1 MMVIEQIIIIRGCFM
16 TGRLSVVQKG
26 IYLECVGNP
35 ESTLYNLPFLGRFR
49 EAMDPDKLQAALL
62 EAVAVHPALNTVLSE
77 NPDGNVILK
86 TDESPLEIPIIRLS
100 YEEFTKTR
108 KALVR
113 PFDLAGG
120 KLARI
125 EIYQTSSALW
135 LFEDIHHLIY
145 DGSSAFV
152 MADDIHLALDGGK
165 PEKEKNTVFDL
176 TEAEEKWL
184 SSDDAKTA
192 QEYWKQRLSG
202 CESVSEP
209 ERDRWEDKPGQ
220 EWLTKDF
227 SLEEESFSAL
237 RKRAGCSASAFFTAA
252 FAILSSVF
260 TGREDVLFNTIYSGR
275 DEDNANTV
283 GMFVRTIP
291 FFADLRGQADV
302 DAFLSGINSGLS
314 DSRLNSRYPY
324 LKLAEEYGLRP
335 VLEFA
340 YQRDLSENPLIK
352 GHDLEVERIYDEEHI
367 EAAPVI
373 FEVCRTLPG
382 SYRVHMGYRSDCY
395 STAWAESFAG
405 SYLEIVRQLFEK
417 DSMLDISFVPE
428 DVLLRFDDFNN
439 TSSSRGYADV
449 VTMFRRLAAKNPDA
463 AAIAYNEKRYTYKE
477 MDDITDAVAGYLSEH
492 GIGKGSVVS
501 ILIPRNEF
509 IPIASFGVLKTGAA
523 YQPLDP
529 SYPEARLGFM
539 VEDSGAALL
548 IADRALKDKLGDWNG
563 PVLYTDE
570 ICGLP
575 KAEPV
580 EAEIKPDDLFVLLY
594 TSGTTGNPKG
604 VMIRHGNI
612 SELTEWANRYF
623 EMNEDSRSL
632 GYASYGFD
640 AHILEL
646 YPPFTCGGSFYILS
660 DDIRLDLAAINEY
673 INKNGITFAVMTT
686 QVGRQFS
693 LAYEGGS
700 LKDLVVGGEALVPVD
715 PSGLRLKLHNAYG
728 PSECTVLA
736 TIQTVDELYHR
747 LPIGRA
753 LENVKLYVVDEK
765 LRRLPPFAPGE
776 LLISG
781 PHVAGGYLNLQEKTE
796 ASFLANPFT
805 DEKGYERVYRTG
817 DTVRVLSDGRYDFI
831 GRNDGQVKVRG
842 FRIELS
848 EVESVIREYPGISD
862 ATVQAFADEKTGMKF
877 LAAYV
882 VSDERIDVPALNAFV
897 RERKPPYMVPAVTM
911 QLDAI
916 PLTPNLKVDKR
927 ALPLPRREEASHEQP
942 VTKEEK
948 LAFDCVAE
956 VLGHSDLGVLT
967 DLEDAGL
974 TSIGA
979 MRLNVLLSRAFN
991 KTVRMSDM
999 KPLHTVRDIASF
1011 FSSSTH
1017 DDEYAIQKSYPLSSV
1032 QQGIYVECLSK
1043 PSSTSYNIPLLLKLD
1058 PSIDLTRLKEAL
1070 TAAIDAHPYLKTRL
1084 FAGQNG
1090 EVMASRDD
1098 GAKINIEELDKKDLS
1113 HGFSELVRSFRLTQE
1128 PLTRVTLIRDEP
1140 CSYLFFDMH
1149 HLIFDGE
1156 SLVIFMRDLERA
1168 YAGEILEKEGFSCF
1182 EAALDEKQRRLG
1194 RSYEEAK
1201 AYYTAL
1207 LDGIDTDCL
1216 PVRDRNEAFTE
1227 TGRVSAEYDVDPQ
1240 KLEKFIHDGRTTV
1253 NALWNAAFSLTLSKF
1268 LNREDCVYTT
1278 VYNGRNDTRLTDS
1291 VGMFVHTL
1299 PVVCKLQK
1307 GETGMSFASRTG
1319 RQLGESMSNDI
1330 YSFAEISRA
1339 FGVRSDILF
1348 VYEGA
1353 IGTSFTVGGKPAE
1366 QVAINNPQD
1375 SKAALTFFVFDTEKG
1390 FKLECE
1396 YETEHYEEW
1405 DILSMLSSMEKALE
1419 AILNNETY
1427 ENISLL
1433 TKEQEEDIASFNNTG
1448 SPVEDTD
1455 IVSLF
1460 RRTCVKYP
1468 DRPAV
1473 IFGEK
1478 KLCYSEVDTLSDRIA
1493 AYILGYGI
1501 GAEEVVSI
1509 LIPRSEYM
1517 VICALGV
1524 LKSGAAYQPLD
1535 PSYPA
1540 ERLEFMVKD
1549 ASAGLVI
1556 ADRSLTGLLS
1566 NVDIPMLLLEDIASL
1581 PDDKPASAC
1590 IRPEDLFILLYTS
1603 GTTGQPKGVMLTHK
1617 NLVNF
1622 CDWYRRYYE
1631 LTQESVVAAYA
1642 SFGFDANMMDLYP
1655 ALTTGAA
1662 VCIVPEE
1669 MRLDLTVMNRYFED
1683 NKVTHAFMT
1692 TQIGRMFATQIE
1704 KTSLTHLSAGGEKL
1718 VPLEPPAGY
1727 TLINGYG
1734 PTECTIFTTTY
1745 TVDRLYDRIPI
1756 GSPLSNYR
1764 TYVVDQLGHQLP
1776 PGALGEL
1783 WIAGY
1788 GVGRGYLN
1796 QPEKTGQVFIKNP
1809 FCDAPGFDRVFKT
1822 GDIVRRLGDGNIDC
1836 IGRNDGQVKVRGFRV
1851 ELAEVEGV
1859 IRQFDGIKDVTVQAF
1874 DDEVMGGKYIAA
1886 YVVSDDEVDFAL
1898 LERFIKDRKPTYM
1911 VPVAFRQLDSI
1922 PLNQNQKVNKRALP
1936 LPERRETGKDYVEPA
1951 TPLEREICAEYAS
1964 ILGLEKVGAADSFF
1978 DIGGSSISAAQ
1989 IVMFAMNKGY
1999 NIVYKDVFNNP
2010 SPRELARAISGL
2022 GKGGKADAAAVFD
2035 YTDIN
2040 RLIEFNS
2047 MEHVDEI
2054 SSGPEENVILTGAT
2068 GFLGIHVL
2076 YTFLNKCEGKIYCL
2090 MRRGTYRSARSR
2102 LIEMLM
2108 YYFGENM
2115 EAYFDSRV
2123 FCIEGDITDAEGLRA
2138 LDALDAPIVINCAAC
2153 VKHFAKDDILDRINV
2168 GGVENLVEL
2177 CLRSSKRLVHI
2188 STLSV
2193 AGEMSTGDLT
2203 TLKEDMLY
2211 FGQNVENDYVR
2222 TKFMAE
2228 RAILDAR
2235 VKKDLNA
2242 VILRAGNLMGRN
2254 TDGEFQINF
2263 ETNAFMRSLWSYIQL
2278 GECPFSVLEQPVEFS
2293 PIDSVAEAVITLANV
2308 DRRFSVFHLNNN
2320 HLITIADIMEAIRRH
2335 GFTIK
2340 SVSDDEFQKTIA
2352 DAAKHED
2359 EGRTVLSL
2367 VAYANK
2373 EGENLK
2379 MVGSDNRF
2387 TTNALFRLG
2396 YKWPIVDDSYLEK
2409 QLWSLDTLAFFDKQ

>member
-1 MMVIEQIIIIRGCFM
+1 M
-16 TGRLSVVQKG
+16 TGRLSIIQKG

-35 ESTLYNLPFLGRFR
+35 ESTLYNTPFLGRFR
-49 EAMDPDKLQAALL
+49 GDMDPDKLQAALL
-62 EAVAVHPALNTVLSE
+62 EAAAVHPALNAVLRE
-77 NPDGNVILK
+77 EQDGNVTLI
-86 TDESPLEIPIIRLS
+86 TDESPLEVPIIRLS
-100 YEEFTKTR
+100 DEEFAKTR
-108 KALVR
+108 RTLVR
-113 PFDLAGG
+113 PFDLSGG

-125 EIYQTSSALW
+125 EIYQTSSSLW

-145 DGSSAFV
+145 DGSSSAV
-152 MADDIHLALDGGK
+152 LAHDIRLALEGTK
-165 PEKEKNTVFDL
+165 PEKEMLTVFDL
-176 TEAEEKWL
+176 AEAEDKWL
-184 SSDDAKTA
+184 SSDSSKKA
-192 QEYWKQRLSG
+192 QEYWKKSLSG

-209 ERDRWEDKPGQ
+209 ERDRWEEKPGQ
-220 EWLTKDF
+220 DWLIRDI
-227 SLEEESFSAL
+227 SLDEDSFSAL
-237 RKRAGCSASAFFTAA
+237 RKRAGCSTSAFFTAA
-252 FAILSSVF
+252 FTILASVF

-275 DEDNANTV
+275 DEENPNTV
-283 GMFVRTIP
+283 GMLVRTIP
-291 FFADLRGQADV
+291 FFYDLPGQGGV
-302 DAFLSGINSGLS
+302 DAFLSGIDSVLS
-314 DSRLNSRYPY
+314 ESRLNSRYPY

-340 YQRDLSENPLIK
+340 YQRDLTENPLIN
-352 GHDLEVERIYDEEHI
+352 GCDMEVERIYDEAHI

-373 FEVCRTLPG
+373 FEVCRPVPG
-382 SYRVHMGYRSDCY
+382 SYRIHMGYRSDFY
-395 STAWAESFAG
+395 STAWAESFADT
-405 SYLEIVRQLFEK
+405 YLEIVRQLFEK
-417 DSMLDISFVPE
+417 DSLQDITFVPE
-428 DVLLRFDDFNN
+428 NMLRKFDGFNR
-439 TSSSRGYADV
+439 TASPREYTDV
-449 VTMFRRLAAKNPDA
+449 VTMFRRFAAKNPDA
-463 AAIAYNEKRYTYKE
+463 VAISYNEKSYSYKE
-477 MDDITDAVAGYLSEH
+477 MDDITDALSGYLAGH
-492 GIGKGSVVS
+492 GIGRGSVVS

-509 IPIASFGVLKTGAA
+509 IPIASFGVLKAGAA

-570 ICGLP
+570 ICDLP
-575 KAEPV
+575 DSEPWD
-580 EAEIKPDDLFVLLY
+580 AGIRPDDLFVLLY

-612 SELTEWANRYF
+612 SELTEWADRYF
-623 EMNEDSRSL
+623 EMNEDTRSL

-646 YPPFTCGGSFYILS
+646 YPPFTCGGSYHILS

-673 INKNGITFAVMTT
+673 INKDGITFAIMTT

-715 PSGLRLKLHNAYG
+715 PSGLCLRLHNAYG

-736 TIQTVDELYHR
+736 TIQTVDEPYHR
-747 LPIGRA
+747 VPIGKA

-765 LRRLPPFAPGE
+765 LRRLPSFAPGE

-781 PHVAGGYLNLQEKTE
+781 PHVAAGYFNLQEKTE
-796 ASFLANPFT
+796 ASFLDNPFT

-817 DTVRVLSDGRYDFI
+817 DIVRVLSDGRYDFI

-848 EVESVIREYPGISD
+848 EVETVIREYPGISD
-862 ATVQAFADEKTGMKF
+862 ATVQAFADENTGMKF

-882 VSDERIDVPALNAFV
+882 VSDERIDVFALNAFI
-897 RERKPPYMVPAVTM
+897 RERKPPYIVPAVTM

-927 ALPLPRREEASHEQP
+927 ALPLPRREEASHDKP
-942 VTKEEK
+942 ATKEEQ

-956 VLGHSDLGVLT
+956 ALGHSDFGVLT
-967 DLEDAGL
+967 DLEEAGL
-974 TSIGA
+974 SSIGA
-979 MRLNVLLSRAFN
+979 MRLNVLLSRAFHR
-991 KTVRMSDM
+991 TVRMSDM
-999 KPLHTVRDIASF
+999 KPLHTVRDVASF
-1011 FSSSTH
+1011 FASSARE
-1017 DDEYAIQKSYPLSSV
+1017 DGYAIQKSYPLSSV
-1032 QQGIYVECLSK
+1032 QQGVYVECLSK
-1043 PSSTSYNIPLLLKLD
+1043 PGSTSYNIPLLLKLD
-1058 PSIDLTRLKEAL
+1058 PSVDLMRLKEAL
-1070 TAAIDAHPYLKTRL
+1070 TATIDAHPYLKARL
-1084 FAGQNG
+1084 YAAQNG
-1090 EVMASRDD
+1090 EIMVSRDD
-1098 GAKINIEELDKKDLS
+1098 GTVIEIEELDKTDLS

-1128 PLTRVTLIRDEP
+1128 PLTRVTLIHDDLCP
-1140 CSYLFFDMH
+1140 YLFLDMH

-1156 SLVIFMRDLERA
+1156 SLVIFMRDLERS
-1168 YAGEILEKEGFSCF
+1168 YAGEKLSKETFSCY
-1182 EAALDEKQRRLG
+1182 ETALDERQQRLG
-1194 RSYEEAK
+1194 RSYEEAR
-1201 AYYTAL
+1201 AYYSAL

-1216 PVRDRNEAFTE
+1216 PIRDRNEAFIE
-1227 TGRVSAEYDVDPQ
+1227 TGRLSAEFDVDRGR
-1240 KLEKFIHDGRTTV
+1240 LESFLHDGRTTI

-1268 LNREDCVYTT
+1268 LGREDCVYTT

-1307 GETGMSFASRTG
+1307 GESGMSFVSRTG

-1339 FGVRSDILF
+1339 FGVRSDVLF

-1353 IGTSFTVGGKPAE
+1353 IGTNLTVGGKPAE

-1375 SKAALTFFVFDTEKG
+1375 SKAALTFYVFDTEKG
-1390 FKLECE
+1390 FRLECE

-1405 DILSMLSSMEKALE
+1405 DILSMLNSMENSLK
-1419 AILNNETY
+1419 AILDNETY
-1427 ENISLL
+1427 EKISLL
-1433 TKEQEEDIASFNNTG
+1433 TKKQEEDIASFNNTEL
-1448 SPVEDTD
+1448 PVEDTD

-1460 RRTCVKYP
+1460 RRTCDKFP
-1468 DRPAV
+1468 DRTAV
-1473 IFGEK
+1473 IFGDK
-1478 KLCYSEVDTLSDRIA
+1478 KLCYSEADDLSDRIA
-1493 AYILGYGI
+1493 AYILEHGI
-1501 GAEEVVSI
+1501 GPEEVVSI

-1517 VICALGV
+1517 AICALGV

-1535 PSYPA
+1535 PSYPS

-1549 ASAGLVI
+1549 AAAKLLI
-1556 ADRSLTGLLS
+1556 ADRSLTDLLS
-1566 NVDIPMLLLEDIASL
+1566 NIDIPVLLLEDIASL
-1581 PDDKPASAC
+1581 PEGKPASVN
-1590 IRPEDLFILLYTS
+1590 IRPDDLFILLYTS

-1642 SFGFDANMMDLYP
+1642 SFGFDADMMDLYP

-1669 MRLDLTVMNRYFED
+1669 MRLDLTIMNRYFED

-1692 TQIGRMFATQIE
+1692 TQIGRMFATQI
-1704 KTSLTHLSAGGEKL
+1704 KNTCLTHLSAGGEKL
-1718 VPLEPPAGY
+1718 VPLDPPDGY
-1727 TLINGYG
+1727 TLTNGYG
-1734 PTECTIFTTTY
+1734 PTECTIFATVY

-1756 GSPLSNYR
+1756 GAPLSNYK
-1764 TYVVDQLGHQLP
+1764 TYVVDAFGHQLP

-1796 QPEKTGQVFIKNP
+1796 QPEKTGQVFTQNP
-1809 FCDAPGFDRVFKT
+1809 FCDEPGFDRVFRT

-1836 IGRNDGQVKVRGFRV
+1836 IGRNDGQVKIRGFRV
-1851 ELAEVEGV
+1851 ELAEIEGV

-1874 DDEVMGGKYIAA
+1874 DDEAMGGKYIAA

-1898 LERFIKDRKPTYM
+1898 LEGFIKDRKPPYM
-1911 VPVAFRQLDSI
+1911 VPAAFKQLDSI

-1936 LPERRETGKDYVEPA
+1936 LPERREIGRDYVEPA

-2010 SPRELARAISGL
+2010 SPRELARAISGM
-2022 GKGGKADAAAVFD
+2022 GKGGQAGAAADFD

-2040 RLIEFNS
+2040 RLISFNS
-2047 MEHVDEI
+2047 MEHVNEI
-2054 SSGPEENVILTGAT
+2054 SAGPAENVILTGAT

-2076 YTFLNKCEGKIYCL
+2076 YTFLNKCGGKIYCL
-2090 MRRGTYRSARSR
+2090 MRRGTYRSAKHR

-2115 EAYFDSRV
+2115 EALFDSRV
-2123 FCIEGDITDAEGLRA
+2123 FCIEGDITDAEGLKA
-2138 LDALDAPIVINCAAC
+2138 LDTLDASIVINCAAC
-2153 VKHFAKDDILDRINV
+2153 VKHFAQDDILDRINV

-2188 STLSV
+2188 STLSIG
-2193 AGEMSTGDLT
+2193 GEMETGDLT
-2203 TLKEDMLY
+2203 TLREDMLY

-2228 RAILDAR
+2228 RVILNAR

-2242 VILRAGNLMGRN
+2242 VILRAGNLMGRS

-2263 ETNAFMRSLWSYIQL
+2263 ETNAFMRSLWAYIQL
-2278 GECPFSVLEQPVEFS
+2278 GECPFSVLENPVEFS
-2293 PIDSVAEAVITLANV
+2293 PIDSVAEAVITLSNV

-2335 GFTIK
+2335 GFTVK
-2340 SVSDDEFQKTIA
+2340 AVSEDEFRKTLA

-2373 EGENLK
+2373 EGENLR

-2409 QLWSLDTLAFFDKQ
+2409 QLWSLDTLAFFDKL